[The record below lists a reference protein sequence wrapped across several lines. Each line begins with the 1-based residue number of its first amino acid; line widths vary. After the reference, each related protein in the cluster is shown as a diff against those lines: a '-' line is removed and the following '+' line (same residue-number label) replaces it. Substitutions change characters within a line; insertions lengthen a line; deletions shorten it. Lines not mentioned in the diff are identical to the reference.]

1 MVIIGLTIYNPFASI
16 TCFLLFTVLYTTI
29 FKFVKTKITLHG
41 TNQSNRMTEM
51 YRVMN
56 ESFVGI
62 KEAIIYGN
70 QKKYFEQFNNSGLKY
85 SNSAGKVAFLANAPR
100 YTLEFFL
107 LFLL

>member
-41 TNQSNRMTEM
+41 TNQSNRMAEM

-85 SNSAGKVAFLANAPR
+85 SIL
-100 YTLEFFL
+100 LEK
-107 LFLL
+107 